1 MKAVIPRVIMSEK
14 KSEKNRSLFDQIT
27 NRDIVRDTTLS
38 LKEARIELSRS
49 NDLISEQ
56 KDTLDVTRKKI
67 ERLEADEALSLWAID
82 QFRMYG
88 LDSPSTYGSFY
99 IDPTKPGR
107 GPVFGTRNISNN
119 ERLFGSQREPI
130 VIWYIVKMAVDMFDN
145 WFKIVEIGKEDDNT
159 LDQAVQKV
167 LLNLNAKKELTRAFI
182 FERRYGTSI
191 ILYSTTKASPSETW
205 VDPIYEV
212 NEEGTRAYKGERKI
226 VALTPYPKT
235 KFSIQSYDTDEE
247 SIQLGKPKIYDIRR
261 GSNITSIQ
269 AHYSR
274 LLHIATNIDED
285 PIWGKSRVDGIY
297 DDSTGYR
304 NLRWAQYQAWW
315 RVGTGFAHMTFPNA
329 TRDQIQT
336 WIKSGYFNDIFT
348 RAFFVS
354 GQGKEDIQFK
364 GVANNLVNPTPFN
377 DTALHN
383 FSMGTGIPKNLL
395 IGAQA
400 GSISGSQTN
409 LTAYD
414 KLISGEQE
422 LAEPFVRALIN
433 TLMDLGQIDFDRET
447 KEYKVIWAPT
457 FEKSK
462 RETAQIELLREQ
474 AREKKLL
481 YMKIDE
487 VRALDGL
494 EPLED
499 GAGKVVPGLL
509 FKLMTQQPG
518 QPGPLP
524 SQLQIGPFSSNEK
537 DALLEAPITQI
548 TLLDEEL
555 AQLLIRIKYDQTTH
569 DEAILEA
576 QEIIAK
582 HVDQTR
588 ELNLNRLR
596 ELTGKAI
603 TSEAPEV
610 EMFNE
615 ELTAYYLTY
624 FETQLTDVLSNR
636 G

>member
-27 NRDIVRDTTLS
+27 NRDIIRDTTLS
-38 LKEARIELSRS
+38 LKETRIELSRS
-49 NDLISEQ
+49 NNLIQEQ
-56 KDTLDVTRKKI
+56 KDTLDVTRQKI

-107 GPVFGTRNISNN
+107 GPVFGTRNISDS

-130 VIWYIVKMAVDMFDN
+130 VIWYIVKMAIDMFDN
-145 WFKIVEIGKEDDNT
+145 WFKVVEIGKEEDDA
-159 LDQAVQKV
+159 LDQAVQRI
-167 LLNLNAKKELTRAFI
+167 LLKLNAKTEFPRAFI
-182 FERRYGTSI
+182 FERRYGTSLL
-191 ILYSTTKASPSETW
+191 LYSTTKASPGETW
-205 VDPIYEV
+205 IDPIYEV
-212 NEEGTRAYKGERKI
+212 NEDGTREYKGDRKI
-226 VALTPYPKT
+226 VALTPYTKT
-235 KFSIQSYDTDEE
+235 KFSIQSYDIDEE
-247 SIQLGKPKIYDIRR
+247 SIRLGKPKIYDIRR

-274 LLHIATNIDED
+274 LVHIATNIDED
-285 PIWGKSRVDGIY
+285 PIWGNSRVDGIY

-354 GQGKEDIQFK
+354 GQGGEDIQFK
-364 GVANNLVNPTPFN
+364 GMQSSLVNPTPFN

-383 FSMGTGIPKNLL
+383 LSMGTGIPKNLL

-400 GSISGSQTN
+400 GSLVGSETN
-409 LTAYD
+409 LRTYD
-414 KLISGEQE
+414 KLISGDQE
-422 LAEPFVRALIN
+422 LAEPFIRDVLN

-447 KEYKVIWAPT
+447 KEYKIIWNAT
-457 FEKSK
+457 FEPSQ
-462 RETAQIELLREQ
+462 RELAQIELLKEQ

-487 VRALDGL
+487 VRDLDGL
-494 EPLED
+494 LPLDD
-499 GAGKVVPGLL
+499 GAGQVVPGLL
-509 FKLMTQQPG
+509 FKLLTQQPG

-524 SQLQIGPFSSNEK
+524 SQLQIGPFSSKEK
-537 DALLEAPITQI
+537 DALLEAPIAQI

-596 ELTGKAI
+596 ELTGKPI

-624 FETQLTDVLSNR
+624 FDKQLTDVLSNR